1 LALFLILLSQ
11 RRLFFEKPGQI
22 ARCLSEL
29 VKNLTPSQMK
39 RNKEEVPGFDEI
51 IFKDRN
57 KEYGAYKI
65 RKGYNTT
72 LGYSLL
78 CGVALAVILV
88 VLPALTSPR
97 ASAEPPREIVVA
109 APTPDLEKMLQAEK
123 PPERKVPDEIVPIN
137 ASAPPVIVSDT
148 SEVTDNNLITDFDN
162 AINGDVTENPPEEFD
177 SDPIIPEEPQ
187 KRWVT
192 VQEMPEFPGGEVALL
207 QFVADNIVY
216 PSEALENT
224 VEGKIIIRFV
234 VAPTGYVEEIEV
246 LKSTGTATDLTLLEN
261 EAKRVINILP
271 RWRPGKQDGIAVP
284 VYYTVPV
291 IFRINH

>member
-1 LALFLILLSQ
+1 M
-11 RRLFFEKPGQI
+11 
-22 ARCLSEL
+22 
-29 VKNLTPSQMK
+29 TP
-39 RNKEEVPGFDEI
+39 
-51 IFKDRN
+51 
-57 KEYGAYKI
+57 
-65 RKGYNTT
+65 
-72 LGYSLL
+72 
-78 CGVALAVILV
+78 
-88 VLPALTSPR
+88 
-97 ASAEPPREIVVA
+97 
-109 APTPDLEKMLQAEK
+109 
-123 PPERKVPDEIVPIN
+123 
-137 ASAPPVIVSDT
+137 

-162 AINGDVTENPPEEFD
+162 AINGDVSENPPEEFD
-177 SDPIIPEEPQ
+177 TDPIIPEEPQ

-246 LKSTGTATDLTLLEN
+246 LKSTGTAADLTLLEN